1 MKTLKGNGCET
12 EGAKVQSGYTSS
24 RIVDAES

>member
-1 MKTLKGNGCET
+1 VYTLKGIGCET
-12 EGAKVQSGYTSS
+12 EGAKVQSGSTSI